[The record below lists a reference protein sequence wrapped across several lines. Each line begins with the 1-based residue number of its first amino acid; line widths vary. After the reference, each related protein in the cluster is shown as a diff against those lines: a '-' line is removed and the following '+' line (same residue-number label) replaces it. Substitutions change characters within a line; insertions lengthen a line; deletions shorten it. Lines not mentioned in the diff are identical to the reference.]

1 MSTSGIQQE
10 LLPDVSESQ
19 EITIKFDT
27 TANSLDAVL
36 MANTLLSFNDSVSG
50 IAKFDNIHGTK
61 VEIRD
66 VKTGCIEI
74 GAIVSALQ
82 MAGGSLNYLATLWSN
97 LKSLYE
103 LYTFLR
109 GQPPKKTIKQEK
121 ATLVENNFGQ
131 QNNFPNCVFNQY
143 IYSPNP
149 IVGNGDDLLRD
160 SKLSAVSILD
170 KDRNPII
177 SIPRDN
183 FSALVPYKKPAKKP
197 SDQVEIQENLLTIA
211 TVNLDNP
218 RKNWKFIDQEGLSF
232 SAKITDESFI
242 SQIES
247 GVIAFRQG
255 DKIKCRLEITRS
267 FDASLDVLVIASRKI
282 IEILNYSH
290 RTQFVEPTIPGI

>member
-1 MSTSGIQQE
+1 MSAQGVQQE
-10 LLPDVSESQ
+10 LLPNVPESQ

-36 MANTLLSFNDSVSG
+36 MANTLLSFNNSVSG
-50 IAKFDNIHGTK
+50 IAKFDNIQGTK

-82 MAGGSLNYLATLWSN
+82 VAGCSLNYLATLWAN

-103 LYTFLR
+103 LYTFLN
-109 GQPPKKTIKQEK
+109 GQPPKKTTKQRDN
-121 ATLVENNFGQ
+121 TLVENNFGQ
-131 QNNFPNCVFNQY
+131 QNSFSNCVFNQY
-143 IYSPNP
+143 ISSQNP
-149 IVGNGDDLLRD
+149 IVGKGDDLLRD
-160 SKLSAVSILD
+160 KTLSAVSILD
-170 KDRNPII
+170 KDRHTII

-183 FSALVPYKKPAKKP
+183 FSALVPYKKPSQNP
-197 SDQVEIQENLLTIA
+197 SDQIEIQENLLTIA
-211 TVNLDNP
+211 TVNLDDP
-218 RKNWKFIDQEGLSF
+218 RKKWKFIDQEGLSF